1 MESLSLKNK
10 NVKYLLSVI
19 DFFTKYTWVKLLK
32 DKKGNTVLNAFIE
45 LVNDSNRKLKKI
57 WSDQGREFC
66 NKRMKEWLDNKDI
79 LRICTPHI
87 MKASQ

>member
-19 DFFTKYTWVKLLK
+19 DVFTKYTWVKPLK
-32 DKKGNTVLNAFIE
+32 DKKGNTVLNTFIE
-45 LVNDSNRKLKKI
+45 LVNDSNRKLKKL
-57 WSDQGREFC
+57 WSVQVREFY
-66 NKRMKEWLDNKDI
+66 NKLMKEWLDNKDN